1 MPSPRAKR
9 KRREE
14 ERQPR
19 KRSCKDAS
27 IVGEAPPK
35 LSRKHA
41 NALAEEFVGSGG
53 IVTDSAVLA
62 VLRLWKFSNNFSRE
76 NVRPHSQSY
85 VHSDT
90 LGALTNRTGR
100 ISITKATKEHP
111 AVFRLLASW
120 LKTWYPHDRPFP
132 FTSINDAQRN

>member
-1 MPSPRAKR
+1 MPSPRPKR
-9 KRREE
+9 KRREG

-62 VLRLWKFSNNFSRE
+62 VLRLWKFSSNFSRE

-85 VHSDT
+85 VRSDT
-90 LGALTNRTGR
+90 LEALTNRTGR
-100 ISITKATKEHP
+100 ICITKATKEHP
-111 AVFRLLASW
+111 AVFRPLASW

-132 FTSINDAQRN
+132 FTSINDAQRK